1 MGIFNPFRKMSF
13 TEKQVELL
21 QQPIDKKNVETRDG
35 NRDGTLQ
42 LSYVEGWHVI
52 NEANR
57 IFGFDGWSC
66 ETIETTCVN
75 SEPDA
80 VTYTAKVRI
89 TVGNIVRE
97 GTGAGHGNTKQGIG
111 INHESAIKE
120 AETDAKKR
128 ALMSFGNQFGLSLY
142 DKGKAWS
149 KTEDSKPAT
158 TSSDK
163 PIDRSESDKFI
174 KECEAFINKP
184 ANKTK
189 LGILKKNISKRY
201 EAKTI
206 SEDQRD
212 GLLTLILEK
221 EDS

>member
-1 MGIFNPFRKMSF
+1 MGIYNPYNKMTF

-21 QQPIDKKNVETRDG
+21 QQPINKKNVETRDG
-35 NRDGTLQ
+35 NRAGTFQ

-80 VTYTAKVRI
+80 VTYTAKVRV
-89 TVGNIVRE
+89 TVGDIVRE
-97 GTGAGHGNTKQGIG
+97 GTGAGHGNTRQGIG

-128 ALMSFGNQFGLSLY
+128 ALISFGNQFGLSLY
-142 DKGKAWS
+142 DKGKAVS
-149 KTEDSKPAT
+149 YTH
-158 TSSDK
+158 
-163 PIDRSESDKFI
+163 
-174 KECEAFINKP
+174 
-184 ANKTK
+184 
-189 LGILKKNISKRY
+189 
-201 EAKTI
+201 
-206 SEDQRD
+206 
-212 GLLTLILEK
+212 LTLPTKRIV
-221 EDS
+221 